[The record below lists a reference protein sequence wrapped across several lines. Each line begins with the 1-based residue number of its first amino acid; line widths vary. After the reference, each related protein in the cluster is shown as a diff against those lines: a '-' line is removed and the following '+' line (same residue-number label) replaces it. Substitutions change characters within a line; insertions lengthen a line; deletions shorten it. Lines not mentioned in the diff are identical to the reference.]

1 MYFLNDVRVQPEA
14 KSNRSVI
21 VTLEKEEQQHVTM
34 RIKDIGYILI
44 LYILQCKYGCNI
56 LIPSFYYKYEGS
68 SILMGQN

>member
-44 LYILQCKYGCNI
+44 LYILQCKYGVI
-56 LIPSFYYKYEGS
+56 Y
-68 SILMGQN
+68 